1 MDISLNSAIPG
12 YSYTLQNK
20 NDVNSDELKSADELK
35 EEKKSSQKDTIGIKE
50 LTEGE
55 KTQVLD
61 LQARDAEVKAH
72 EAAHQGGGGGAATYT
87 YQQGP
92 DGKMYAIGGEVPISL
107 ETGSTPEETI
117 ANAMQVI
124 AAATAPANPSSQD
137 MAVAA
142 SAKSMIIKAQQEKA
156 KELIQETEGH
166 ETYKKESKSKDYFGV
181 NSNPKGTN
189 SNLGLDI
196 SA

>member
-1 MDISLNSAIPG
+1 MNISLTSSIPG
-12 YSYTLQNK
+12 YSYTLQSK
-20 NDVNSDELKSADELK
+20 EENSGELKSAQELDQEDEAS
-35 EEKKSSQKDTIGIKE
+35 KKDAIGIKE
-50 LTEGE
+50 LSDAE
-55 KTQVLD
+55 KKQVID
-61 LQARDAEVKAH
+61 LQARDAEVKTH

-92 DGKMYAIGGEVPISL
+92 DGKMYAIGGEVSISL
-107 ETGSTPEETI
+107 ESGSTPEETI

-156 KELIQETEGH
+156 KELLDVTEGH
-166 ETYKKESKSKDYFGV
+166 DTYKKEKEANFAVD
-181 NSNPKGTN
+181 SNPDGTN
-189 SNLGLDI
+189 PDMGLDI

>member
-1 MDISLNSAIPG
+1 MNISLNSSIPG
-12 YSYTLQNK
+12 YNYTLQSK
-20 NDVNSDELKSADELK
+20 EGTSTELKSSKELK
-35 EEKKSSQKDTIGIKE
+35 EEPKQDKKDTIGIKE
-50 LTEGE
+50 LSEGE
-55 KTQVLD
+55 KAQVID

-107 ETGSTPEETI
+107 KTGSTPEETI

-137 MAVAA
+137 MSVAA

-156 KELIQETEGH
+156 NELMEATEGYD
-166 ETYKKESKSKDYFGV
+166 TYKKEVASNASFGGD
-181 NSNPKGTN
+181 SNPGGTN
-189 SNLGLDI
+189 PLSSLDI

>member
-1 MDISLNSAIPG
+1 MNISLNSSIPG
-12 YSYTLQNK
+12 YSYTFK
-20 NDVNSDELKSADELK
+20 GKEDVDSTELKSSDEV
-35 EEKKSSQKDTIGIKE
+35 EQEHDVAQEDTLGIKE
-50 LTEGE
+50 LSEGE
-55 KTQVLD
+55 KAQVVD

-117 ANAMQVI
+117 SNAMQVI
-124 AAATAPANPSSQD
+124 AAATAPANPSAQD

-142 SAKSMIIKAQQEKA
+142 SAKSMIIKAQQEKVR
-156 KELIQETEGH
+156 ELLDQSEGR
-166 ETYKKESKSKDYFGV
+166 ETYKAQEVSNNSKVD
-181 NSNPKGTN
+181 SNVEGTN
-189 SNLGLDI
+189 PLASLDI